1 MKRLTRAEQ
10 GRTWSMKRLRETRV
24 GRSAESRLEQ
34 KEDYGRDA
42 SKYDPRRRRDAPA
55 EGLTTPKG

>member
-10 GRTWSMKRLRETRV
+10 GRTWSMKGLRETRV

-34 KEDYGRDA
+34 EEDYGRHT
-42 SKYDPRRRRDAPA
+42 SNV
-55 EGLTTPKG
+55 TPGWRNPPGVAKHNP